1 MKHEETAHKINK
13 NKYFSENENLYLQF
27 SDLQHTAAHRDGSTL
42 PETGYAGGFFCFCFF
57 LVNWEFSRPSAL
69 TWSTCFF
76 FWLKKVLIFPQFII
90 NIVLQ
95 SPSWQVAAGG
105 CCTKNLIVII
115 ILSELFFCMKDTT
128 FTSTSG
134 SLDLLFVLN
143 FSVSLP
149 LSKCLQTSFQTTN
162 LTVATW

>member
-1 MKHEETAHKINK
+1 MKTYI
-13 NKYFSENENLYLQF
+13 FNLVTC
-27 SDLQHTAAHRDGSTL
+27 STLQHTGMEAPFLRL
-42 PETGYAGGFFCFCFF
+42 VMLEVFLFFFFWLTGNSPDQVHLLGQLG
-57 LVNWEFSRPSAL
+57 
-69 TWSTCFF
+69 FF
-76 FWLKKVLIFPQFII
+76 FWLKKVLLFPQLII

-105 CCTKNLIVII
+105 CCTKNLIAII
-115 ILSELFFCMKDTT
+115 ILSGLFVICMKDTT

-149 LSKCLQTSFQTTN
+149 LGKCLQTSFQTTN

>member
-1 MKHEETAHKINK
+1 MKTYI
-13 NKYFSENENLYLQF
+13 FNLVTC
-27 SDLQHTAAHRDGSTL
+27 STLQHTGMEAPFLRL
-42 PETGYAGGFFCFCFF
+42 VMLEVFFCFCFF
-57 LVNWEFSRPSAL
+57 LVNWEFSRSSAL

-115 ILSELFFCMKDTT
+115 ILSGLFFCMKDTT

-149 LSKCLQTSFQTTN
+149 LGKCLQTSFQTTN

>member
-1 MKHEETAHKINK
+1 MKTYI
-13 NKYFSENENLYLQF
+13 FNLVTC
-27 SDLQHTAAHRDGSTL
+27 STLQHTGMEAPFLRL
-42 PETGYAGGFFCFCFF
+42 VMLEVFFFFFF

-115 ILSELFFCMKDTT
+115 ILSGLFFCMKDTT

-149 LSKCLQTSFQTTN
+149 LGKCLQTSFQTTN

>member
-1 MKHEETAHKINK
+1 MKTYI
-13 NKYFSENENLYLQF
+13 FNLVTC
-27 SDLQHTAAHRDGSTL
+27 STLQHTGMEAPFLRL
-42 PETGYAGGFFCFCFF
+42 VMLEVFLFFFFFWLTGNSPDQVHLLGQLG
-57 LVNWEFSRPSAL
+57 
-69 TWSTCFF
+69 FF
-76 FWLKKVLIFPQFII
+76 FWLKKVSLFPQLII

-115 ILSELFFCMKDTT
+115 ILSGLFVICMKDTT

-149 LSKCLQTSFQTTN
+149 LGKCLQTSFQTTN

>member
-1 MKHEETAHKINK
+1 MKTYI
-13 NKYFSENENLYLQF
+13 FNLVTC
-27 SDLQHTAAHRDGSTL
+27 STLQHTGMEAPFLRL
-42 PETGYAGGFFCFCFF
+42 VMLEVFFVF
-57 LVNWEFSRPSAL
+57 V
-69 TWSTCFF
+69 F
-76 FWLKKVLIFPQFII
+76 FWLTGNSPDQVHWLGRLVFSFGWKKVLIFPQFII

-115 ILSELFFCMKDTT
+115 ILSGLFFCMKDTT

-149 LSKCLQTSFQTTN
+149 LGKCLQTSFQTTN